1 MPGLQVVPQKAWAW
15 TSAVSA
21 VSVVSAVRVWMVE
34 KVAKAAVAAA
44 AEAEAVAVM
53 GLKAR
58 SQAWTRAR
66 MPTGVSAQT
75 TPRT

>member
-1 MPGLQVVPQKAWAW
+1 VPRLQVVPLKAWAW
-15 TSAVSA
+15 TSSVNAVSA
-21 VSVVSAVRVWMVE
+21 LKAWMVA

-44 AEAEAVAVM
+44 AAAEAVAVM

-66 MPTGVSAQT
+66 MPTGVSART

>member
-1 MPGLQVVPQKAWAW
+1 VPGLQVVPLKAWAW
-15 TSAVSA
+15 TSA
-21 VSVVSAVRVWMVE
+21 VSAVRVWMVE

-66 MPTGVSAQT
+66 MPTGVSART